1 MTIPN
6 SVTSIGNAAF
16 CQCYGLTSV
25 TSYIESPFEIDSSV
39 FDGSLDNSPTLY
51 VPCGKT
57 EAYRNT
63 AGWNV
68 FTNIETKKKG
78 WLFCKGLSEET
89 MANLNA
95 DGVNWGSNGTDADGN
110 TNNWN
115 NLVKQDANSYW
126 TANGQVIEELRG
138 LKIDL
143 GSGKGNSLHLATTK
157 LRLTRANTIIT
168 FPQMTNGQ
176 KITIQGRS
184 ANTSATNRGIAP
196 VQSYIQFLPEESS
209 PQTDGACIFLG
220 SQVEG
225 SDGTYT
231 FVWEVVTDEAGSV
244 DVQFKLTP
252 EAGIDFTYFIIDDGE
267 DIMAENADGVTIYY
281 ERTSKDNELAVSC
294 RGVRGNDYPDEYS
307 GNVVIPETVNFN
319 NKTYSVTSIG
329 DEAFMN
335 CALTSVTIPSS
346 VTSIGA
352 RAFAGTDLTS
362 VTIPNGVT
370 SIGDGAFYGTD
381 LTSVTIPNDVT
392 SIGDGA
398 FMYCGKLA
406 SVTIGTSVTSIG
418 KFAFY
423 FCRSLTSLTISNS
436 VTTIGDGAFEGCSS
450 LTSITIPNSVTS
462 KTHIFGV
469 FNKIV

>member
-362 VTIPNGVT
+362 VTIPN
-370 SIGDGAFYGTD
+370 
-381 LTSVTIPNDVT
+381 DVT